1 MWDPK
6 VKTIAAL
13 DRGLAVLDAVR
24 RTGGASLHAL
34 HDETGL
40 PKATL
45 LRILV
50 TLERRTLIWRRI
62 ADGHYCPGS
71 PPPTSRR
78 QSDATDRLAQ
88 FAAPELDRLQAEILW
103 PSDLAIRRGNAMVL
117 CETNR
122 AESYFTIRRDNI
134 GFQVNMLRSAV
145 GQAYL
150 AFCPQKEREMILAA
164 LRRSRRDGDAL
175 ARDPA
180 YVSKSIERTRQRGY
194 GVREQGFGGDY
205 DKPRTEADDR
215 LEALA
220 VPIMGDKGRVHGCVN
235 IVWIRG
241 VRTPEQIVAQCLEPL
256 RRTADAIGQAMS
268 ARR

>member
-6 VKTIAAL
+6 VKTITAL
-13 DRGLAVLDAVR
+13 DRGLAVLDLVR
-24 RTGGASLHAL
+24 RTGSTSLQAL

-50 TLERRTLIWRRI
+50 TLERRALIWRRI

-71 PPPTSRR
+71 PPQGSRR
-78 QSDATDRLAQ
+78 QSELTDRLAQ

-122 AESYFTIRRDNI
+122 AESYFMIRRDSI

-145 GQAYL
+145 GRAYL
-150 AFCPQKEREMILAA
+150 AFCPEKERETILAA
-164 LRRSRRDGDAL
+164 LRRSRRGGDAI
-175 ARDPA
+175 ARDA
-180 YVSKSIERTRQRGY
+180 DLTRSIEHTRRRGY

-205 DKPRTEADDR
+205 DKPRAEANDR

-220 VPIMGDKGRVHGCVN
+220 VPIMEEKGRVYGCVN
-235 IVWIRG
+235 IVWIQG
-241 VRTPEQIVAQCLEPL
+241 VRTLDQMVAQCLEPL
-256 RRTADAIGQAMS
+256 RRSADAIARKMS
-268 ARR
+268 AR

>member
-6 VKTIAAL
+6 VKTITAL
-13 DRGLAVLDAVR
+13 DRGLAVLDEVR
-24 RTGGASLHAL
+24 KTGGSSLQAL

-50 TLERRTLIWRRI
+50 TLERRALIWRRI

-71 PPPTSRR
+71 SPQGGRR
-78 QSDATDRLAQ
+78 QSDVTDRLSQ
-88 FAAPELDRLQAEILW
+88 FAAPELDRLQAEVLW

-134 GFQVNMLRSAV
+134 GFQINMLRSAV
-145 GQAYL
+145 GRAYL
-150 AFCPQKEREMILAA
+150 AFCPEKERGAILAA
-164 LRRSRRDGDAL
+164 LRRSRRSGDAI
-175 ARDPA
+175 AHDTA
-180 YVSKSIERTRQRGY
+180 YLTQLVEQTQQRGY

-205 DKPRTEADDR
+205 DKTRAGADDH

-220 VPIMGDKGRVHGCVN
+220 VPIRSEKGRVYGCVN

-241 VRTPEQIVAQCLEPL
+241 VRTLDQIVAQCLDPL
-256 RRTADAIGQAMS
+256 RHTADAIAQKMQAHQ
-268 ARR
+268 

>member
-6 VKTIAAL
+6 VKTITAL
-13 DRGLAVLDAVR
+13 DRGLAVMDVVR
-24 RTGGASLHAL
+24 TTGGASLQAL
-34 HDETGL
+34 HDATGL

-62 ADGHYCPGS
+62 ADGHYCPGI
-71 PPPTSRR
+71 PPQTGKA
-78 QSDATDRLAQ
+78 QSEATDRLAQ

-103 PSDLAIRRGNAMVL
+103 PSDLAIRRGNVMVL

-122 AESYFTIRRDNI
+122 AESYFMIRRDNI

-145 GQAYL
+145 GRAYL
-150 AFCPQKEREMILAA
+150 ASCPDKERETILAS
-164 LRRSRRDGDAL
+164 LRRSRRGGDAM
-175 ARDPA
+175 ARDPEYLA
-180 YVSKSIERTRQRGY
+180 ALIERTRQRGY

-205 DKPRTEADDR
+205 DKTRADADDR

-220 VPIMGDKGRVHGCVN
+220 VPIMSAKGRVHGCVN

-241 VRTPEQIVAQCLEPL
+241 VRTLEQMVAQCLGPL
-256 RRTADAIGQAMS
+256 RRTADAIAKEM
-268 ARR
+268 ATRR

>member
-6 VKTIAAL
+6 VKTITAL
-13 DRGLAVLDAVR
+13 DRGLAVLDVVR
-24 RTGGASLHAL
+24 TTGGTSLQAL
-34 HDETGL
+34 HDQTGL

-71 PPPTSRR
+71 PPQAGRR
-78 QSDATDRLAQ
+78 QSDVTDRLAQ
-88 FAAPELDRLQAEILW
+88 CAAPELDRLQAEILW
-103 PSDLAIRRGNAMVL
+103 PSDLAIRRGNVMVL

-122 AESYFTIRRDNI
+122 AESYFMIRRDSI

-150 AFCPQKEREMILAA
+150 AFCPEKEREAILTA
-164 LRRSRRDGDAL
+164 LRRSRRDGDAI

-180 YVSKSIERTRQRGY
+180 YLARSIEHTQQRGY
-194 GVREQGFGGDY
+194 GIREQGFGGDY
-205 DKPRTEADDR
+205 DKTRTEADDR

-220 VPIMGDKGRVHGCVN
+220 VPIMAEKGRVHGCVN

-241 VRTPEQIVAQCLEPL
+241 VRTLEQMVAQCLEPL
-256 RRTADAIGQAMS
+256 RHTADAIAQKMS
-268 ARR
+268 ARQ

>member
-13 DRGLAVLDAVR
+13 DRGLAVLDLVR
-24 RTGGASLHAL
+24 RNGSTSLQAL
-34 HDETGL
+34 HEETGL

-50 TLERRTLIWRRI
+50 TLERRALIWRRI

-71 PPPTSRR
+71 PLQGSRR
-78 QSDATDRLAQ
+78 QSELTDRLAQ
-88 FAAPELDRLQAEILW
+88 LAAPELDRLQAEVLW

-122 AESYFTIRRDNI
+122 AESYFMIRRDNI

-145 GQAYL
+145 GRAYL
-150 AFCPQKEREMILAA
+150 AFCPEQEREKILAA
-164 LRRSRRDGDAL
+164 LRRSRRGGDAI

-180 YVSKSIERTRQRGY
+180 YLARSIEHTQRCGY
-194 GVREQGFGGDY
+194 GVRDQGFGGDY
-205 DKPRTEADDR
+205 DKTRAETNDR

-220 VPIMGDKGRVHGCVN
+220 VPIMAEQGRVYGCVN
-235 IVWIRG
+235 IVWLQG
-241 VRTPEQIVAQCLEPL
+241 VRTLEQIVAQCLEPL
-256 RRTADAIGQAMS
+256 RRTAGAIAQKMS
-268 ARR
+268 ARE